1 VSDQVISDS
10 LVGTIVW
17 SYKPTSCPG
26 GLIQLFTGSLKIYA
40 NSTSSFLDGIAILE
54 EDKQVAGLELKSSF
68 LLCHHPAFKTHLRD
82 VIVVIHPDNVSSIVG
97 SPYDPE
103 QVSDVTRLESELSFL
118 HVKSTLSQRD
128 KLRQIKLSICTTRR
142 QVASTRLE
150 AIAGTQNP
158 NSLMEVFGRGH
169 LATRAGATVYIT
181 RCQAV
186 SVTPRAVQNCTM
198 DIPATLNNTDV
209 FVDPISYIIK
219 THAFPVRCTDIA
231 PPRFLIGGRW
241 YCLFEGR
248 GLSECHSPLNI
259 PVEEVE
265 IDDKPL
271 PKWGLGC
278 SIYSP
283 EQLEAFHEFQMSTA
297 VRAAYVADTSEL
309 AFQRRSADGQWGLA
323 LGQHAQETIIDMI
336 GLSFIPLYRIIGPAS
351 MIMIFILFFV
361 GMMRIT
367 ITILFRVIV
376 LGRTQGCGY
385 WIMAAFF
392 GCIYQVVISPLQ
404 WADSTAKHIAEKVE
418 RGLVEGAEDAQGTNY
433 PDLEAARRSEETYDF
448 WTEMIN
454 KGFNKCRWG
463 GRNWEDASS
472 APPHPETEDAPEQEG
487 HELEPLRKK
496 NSE

>member
-1 VSDQVISDS
+1 
-10 LVGTIVW
+10 
-17 SYKPTSCPG
+17 
-26 GLIQLFTGSLKIYA
+26 
-40 NSTSSFLDGIAILE
+40 
-54 EDKQVAGLELKSSF
+54 
-68 LLCHHPAFKTHLRD
+68 
-82 VIVVIHPDNVSSIVG
+82 
-97 SPYDPE
+97 
-103 QVSDVTRLESELSFL
+103 
-118 HVKSTLSQRD
+118 
-128 KLRQIKLSICTTRR
+128 
-142 QVASTRLE
+142 
-150 AIAGTQNP
+150 
-158 NSLMEVFGRGH
+158 MEVIGRGH

-198 DIPATLNNTDV
+198 DIPATLNNTDI

-219 THAFPVRCTDIA
+219 THAVPVRCTDIA

-248 GLSECHSPLNI
+248 GLSECHSPMNI
-259 PVEEVE
+259 PIAEME
-265 IDDKPL
+265 IDDEPL
-271 PKWGLGC
+271 PKWGLGR

-323 LGQHAQETIIDMI
+323 LGQHAQEAIIDMI

-351 MIMIFILFFV
+351 MIVIFILFFV
-361 GMMRIT
+361 GMTRII

-376 LGRTQGCGY
+376 LGRTRGCGY

-392 GCIYQVVISPLQ
+392 GCVYQVVISPLQ
-404 WADSTAKHIAEKVE
+404 WADNTAKHIAEKVE
-418 RGLVEGAEDAQGTNY
+418 RGLVEGAEDTQGTGY
-433 PDLEAARRSEETYDF
+433 PDLEAARRREETYDF

-463 GRNWEDASS
+463 GRSREEASS
-472 APPHPETEDAPEQEG
+472 APPHPETEGAPEQEG
-487 HELEPLRKK
+487 HELEPLRKT
-496 NSE
+496 NPE